1 MGTKSV
7 RLDEEV
13 YELVNAQKRGDESF
27 SDAIERLITPPSLR
41 ELAGIL
47 TEDEAERWLEA
58 IESSRQAQL
67 EAEDQLFGTPDP

>member
-13 YELVNAQKRGDESF
+13 YELVNAHKRPDESF
-27 SDAIERLITPPSLR
+27 SDAIERLIMPPSLR

-47 TEDEAERWLEA
+47 SEDEADQWLEA

-67 EAEDQLFGTPDP
+67 EAEEQLFGTPDS